1 MAIKQRQTADGIVYD
16 VYVQNWNVHGK
27 RIQKRKCALKSL
39 KSAREAETLLRA
51 GLVFEKGKPQ
61 RLTYGM
67 WLGKFMERLRVEGRP
82 STNINYI
89 SAQTKW
95 ILPDLKDV
103 FLDAITPTQLHEI
116 ILQKPQTISLNMKKT
131 ILDQVRRVL
140 AAAVDEGVLLKNPA
154 LPIKIKVPE
163 VKQAVLNATEVEC
176 LLREARTCEHRF
188 YPVWAMAL
196 LTGMRSGEMFALR
209 WTDIDSVNKRVSI
222 NKAWSNKGGIGPTKS
237 QRNRVVPISEE
248 LFKLLNKLRTQ
259 STSPDDFV
267 LPRLQ
272 EWHDGSQ
279 ADVLRKFC
287 RAIGITSVK
296 FHDLRATFIT
306 QMLLKGVPL
315 AQVMAIV
322 GHSELHT
329 TNRYL
334 RVAGADLEG
343 ATDRLGFAL
352 PSDEL
357 ANVIQLPYK

>member
-1 MAIKQRQTADGIVYD
+1 MAIKQRQTTEGIVYD

-27 RIQKRKCALKSL
+27 RIQKRKCGLKSL

-51 GLVFEKGKPQ
+51 GLFFEKGKPQ

-67 WLGKFMERLRVEGRP
+67 WFGKFMERLRIEGRP
-82 STNINYI
+82 STNINYN
-89 SAQTKW
+89 SAQNKW
-95 ILPDLKDV
+95 MLPHLKDV
-103 FLDAITPTQLHEI
+103 FLDEITTMRLHEI
-116 ILQKPQTISLNMKKT
+116 VVQQPQSISLNMKRA
-131 ILDQVRRVL
+131 ILDQVRRIL
-140 AAAVDEGVLLKNPA
+140 TAAVDEGILLRNPA

-176 LLREARTCEHRF
+176 LLREARMCNHRF

-196 LTGMRSGEMFALR
+196 LTGMRSGEMFALT
-209 WTDIDSVNKRVSI
+209 WTGIDFVNKRVSI

-237 QRNRVVPISEE
+237 QRNRVVPISDQ
-248 LFKLLNKLRTQ
+248 LFKLLNSLRTQ
-259 STSPDDFV
+259 STTPDDFV

-287 RAIGITSVK
+287 KAIGITSVK

-343 ATDRLGFAL
+343 ATDRLGFSL
-352 PSDEL
+352 PSNEL
-357 ANVIQLPYK
+357 AQVINFTKL